1 MKTVSDAME
10 VSRSNLV
17 ETLNLDS
24 PKRKE
29 RYAKAADA
37 ELIPLIKKLMD
48 VRASYGYRRV
58 TAMLNQR
65 LEKLESS
72 TVNHKR
78 IYRIMKQE
86 NLLLQ
91 RYTGKPTRTHDGKII
106 TLKPNLRWCSDTLT
120 IRCWNGEKVE
130 VAFSLDCCDREVMS
144 WVATTGAIS
153 GELIRDLMVE
163 AVEKRFG
170 KVDTLPH
177 AIQWLSDNGGCYTAD
192 ETREMGKALGFIVC
206 TTPAYSPE
214 SNGMSE
220 AFVKTLKRDY
230 VYLSN
235 LENAEAVLKQLPGW
249 FEDYNENAP
258 HKGLKMRS
266 PRQYRRE
273 LALTN

>member
-1 MKTVSDAME
+1 MKIVSDAME
-10 VSRSNLV
+10 ISRSNLT
-17 ETLNLDS
+17 EQLKAGKPTR
-24 PKRKE
+24 PE
-29 RYAKAADA
+29 RYSKTQDE
-37 ELIPLIKKLMD
+37 ELLPLIKILTD
-48 VRASYGYRRV
+48 ERASYGYRRV
-58 TAMLNQR
+58 TAMLNRQ
-65 LEKLESS
+65 LESLGRPR
-72 TVNHKR
+72 VNPKR
-78 IYRIMKQE
+78 IYRIMRKE

-91 RYTGKPTRTHDGKII
+91 RFTGKSTKTHDGKII

-130 VAFSLDCCDREVMS
+130 VAFALDCCDREAMS
-144 WVATTGAIS
+144 WVATTGAID
-153 GELIRDLMVE
+153 GEMIRDLMIE
-163 AVEKRFG
+163 AVEDRFG
-170 KVDTLPH
+170 KVEKLPH

-192 ETREMGKALGFIVC
+192 ATRELGESLGFIVC

-230 VYLSN
+230 VYLNS
-235 LENAEAVLKQLPGW
+235 LENPESVLKQLPKW

-273 LALTN
+273 VVLTN